1 MVLAS
6 GVFGP
11 TSDIKHWFQTEALQ
25 ILLIA
30 LGAVLLCR
38 FVKWGGNRITAR
50 IDRKF
55 QGSDQLVRTERSK
68 HNHAMTQVISY
79 VTIGVVA
86 IVAILNIVARF
97 GVPITSLVAP
107 ATVLGAGLGF
117 GAQRIV
123 QDFLAGFFIITERQY
138 GYGDV
143 VSIVVPSGI
152 EPAEG
157 TVEDVTLRY
166 TRLRN
171 ADGEVITIPNGQI
184 VKASNLSRDW
194 ARSVIDVPVPPNAD
208 VNHVTDVL
216 IEVGEA
222 AFEDKKLNKYLLDAP
237 TVMGIESLTVD
248 AVHLRMVART
258 LPGKQFEVGRELRVR
273 VARALLRYG
282 IIVPDIMETASQPTS
297 QPMSVAQED
306 KE

>member
-1 MVLAS
+1 MTVLAK
-6 GVFGP
+6 GAFGD
-11 TSDIKHWFQTEALQ
+11 TTDIEHWLLNQGLQ
-25 ILLIA
+25 ILLIG

-38 FVKWGGNRITAR
+38 FVKWGGNLITER

-79 VTIGVVA
+79 VTIGIIA
-86 IVAILNIVARF
+86 IVAVLNIVQRF

-143 VSIVVPSGI
+143 VSIIVPSGDG
-152 EPAEG
+152 PAEG

-194 ARSVIDVPVPPNAD
+194 ARSVIDVPVPTNLD
-208 VNHVTDVL
+208 VNYVSELL
-216 IEVGEA
+216 IGVGESA
-222 AFEDKKLNKYLLDAP
+222 YKDPPLNKYLLDAP

-273 VARALLRYG
+273 VARALSRYG
-282 IIVPDIMETASQPTS
+282 ITVPEVEET
-297 QPMSVAQED
+297 VGVGEGRGED
-306 KE
+306 E

>member
-1 MVLAS
+1 MTLLAS
-6 GVFGP
+6 GVFGE
-11 TSDIKHWFQTEALQ
+11 TSDIERWFVNQGLP
-25 ILLIA
+25 ILLTGI
-30 LGAVLLCR
+30 GAVLLCR
-38 FVKWGGNRITAR
+38 FVKWSGNRITDR

-68 HNHAMTQVISY
+68 HNHAMTQVVSY
-79 VTIGVVA
+79 VTIGVIA
-86 IVAILNIVARF
+86 IVAILDIVQRF
-97 GVPITSLVAP
+97 GVPIGSLVAP

-143 VSIVVPSGI
+143 VSIIVPSGDG
-152 EPAEG
+152 PAEG

-194 ARSVIDVPVPPNAD
+194 ARAVIDVPVPPHLD
-208 VNHVTDVL
+208 VNYVSELL
-216 IEVGEA
+216 IQVGESA
-222 AFEDKKLNKYLLDAP
+222 YKDPKLSKYLLDAP

-258 LPGKQFEVGRELRVR
+258 LPGKQFQVGRELRVR
-273 VARALLRYG
+273 VAAALSRYG
-282 IIVPDIMETASQPTS
+282 ITVPDVDEPVGADAGRS
-297 QPMSVAQED
+297 E
-306 KE
+306 EE